1 MSSHHGEAGR
11 DTLCRLSACDPRNLS
26 FDGEVWRANSM
37 LLITTHGVKTVT
49 GRVEPEQTVSL
60 LTLLFTVT
68 RRDFAQL
75 VLLSLFFFFF
85 FFQMEHR

>member
-1 MSSHHGEAGR
+1 
-11 DTLCRLSACDPRNLS
+11 
-26 FDGEVWRANSM
+26 M

-68 RRDFAQL
+68 RRDFAQF